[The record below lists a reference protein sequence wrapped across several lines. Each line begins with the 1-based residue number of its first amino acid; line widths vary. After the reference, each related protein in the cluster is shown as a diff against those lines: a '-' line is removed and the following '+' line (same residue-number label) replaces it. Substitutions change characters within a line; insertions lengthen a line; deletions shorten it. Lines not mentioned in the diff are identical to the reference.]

1 MGEEFKY
8 TMIYNQDLNSNL
20 ETLNTYGSLGYKV
33 IHIEKVTEHSG
44 LCNILL
50 MCEKS
55 I

>member
-1 MGEEFKY
+1 MAKNFTYKMLY
-8 TMIYNQDLNSNL
+8 SQYLNSSL

-50 MCEKS
+50 MKEE
-55 I
+55 